1 MNSSIGRFPL
11 CLYLLLTTATVVVVN
26 VNALLL
32 VPATRSGRGGGE
44 HRPLYCSS
52 RAGVRTRPPSISWSV
67 LRAEGATRSSSSSSS
82 STAIDEL
89 SKSET
94 KVYQL
99 LQDLHD
105 AQFPFRLVV
114 IGNGAILETTS
125 MLGPT
130 FKVGK
135 SPKTGENLTT
145 FASSDQSFEFHL
157 KLAQV
162 KRIVLT
168 SRTSLPGG
176 GEGPVMQLFRFL
188 TADGTPMCSLI
199 VADQSEAAK
208 VWFQSMVE
216 KYDGGDI
223 QL

>member
-1 MNSSIGRFPL
+1 MNSIGRFPL

-32 VPATRSGRGGGE
+32 VPATRSSRGGGE
-44 HRPLYCSS
+44 HRRLSCRS

-67 LRAEGATRSSSSSSS
+67 LRAEGATPSSST

-89 SKSET
+89 TKSET

-99 LQDLHD
+99 LQDLHE

-168 SRTSLPGG
+168 SRTSPGG
-176 GEGPVMQLFRFL
+176 GGEDPVMQLFRFL

-199 VADQSEAAK
+199 VADKSEAAQ
-208 VWFQSMVE
+208 VWFQSMVD